1 MGVSTGQVSAID
13 RSFGGTET
21 DFPDWEK
28 LGAIVR
34 LSYGIG

>member
-1 MGVSTGQVSAID
+1 MGVSTGQVSAIE
-13 RSFGGTET
+13 RSFGGTEE
-21 DFPDWEK
+21 DFPVWDK